1 MRPTMR
7 PKSWASLAG
16 VAAVAL
22 AAMIFMSVGSSP
34 ATAYESR
41 WGANY
46 FPNVELIDQYGHK
59 LRFYDDLLKG
69 KTVAIEQFYTHC
81 IDICP
86 LETARL
92 AQVQKMLG
100 DRVGKD
106 IFFYSISIDPKRDTP
121 EVMKKYAETYHV
133 GPGWLF
139 LTGKKEDIDLINK
152 KLGFQDPQPGDRDG
166 HSPHLL
172 LGNEATG
179 QWQRNNAL
187 DNPRYLAIMIG
198 DWLSNWTNAKR
209 MTSGQSYAQ
218 APAIKYDDHG
228 KYIFFTQCAAC
239 HTIGGG
245 ESIGPDLRGLTKV
258 RDPQWLRKIVQVPE
272 ELLDAGDPLAN
283 ALLKKYKDVRMP
295 NLHFD
300 AATTDLLIGYMEKQ
314 SAALDARDAA
324 AAGGLAENKGEQ
336 PR

>member
-1 MRPTMR
+1 MRPTLR
-7 PKSWASLAG
+7 PKNWASLAG
-16 VAAVAL
+16 VAA
-22 AAMIFMSVGSSP
+22 MIL
-34 ATAYESR
+34 ATAIIVSSGPAPAAAYENP

-46 FPNVELIDQYGHK
+46 FPNVELTDQYGHK
-59 LRFYDDLLKG
+59 LHFYDDLLKG
-69 KTVAIEQFYTHC
+69 KIVAIEQFYTHC

-121 EVMKKYAETYHV
+121 EAMKEYADTYHA

-139 LTGKKEDIDLINK
+139 LTGKKEDVTLINK
-152 KLGFQDPQPGDRDG
+152 KLGFQDPIPGDRDG

-179 QWQRNNAL
+179 QWLRNNAL
-187 DNPRYLAIMIG
+187 DNPRFLAVMIG
-198 DWLSNWTNAKR
+198 DWMNNWTSTKK
-209 MTSGQSYAQ
+209 MTSGKSYAE
-218 APAIKYDDHG
+218 APTIKYDDHG
-228 KYIFFTQCAAC
+228 KYVFFTQCAAC

-245 ESIGPDLRGLTKV
+245 ESIGPDLKGLTKV
-258 RDPQWLRKIVQVPE
+258 RDPEWLKKIVQMPE
-272 ELLDAGDPLAN
+272 ELLDGGDPLAN
-283 ALLKKYKDVRMP
+283 ALLKKYKNVRMP

-300 AATTDLLIGYMEKQ
+300 EATTKMLISYMEKQ
-314 SAALDARDAA
+314 SAVTTPATEAQTP
-324 AAGGLAENKGEQ
+324 EQ
-336 PR
+336 QR

>member
-1 MRPTMR
+1 MRPILR
-7 PKSWASLAG
+7 SKSWASLAG
-16 VAAVAL
+16 VAAMIL
-22 AAMIFMSVGSSP
+22 AATILISVGP
-34 ATAYESR
+34 APAAADESH

-46 FPNVELIDQYGHK
+46 FPNIELTDQFGHK
-59 LRFYDDLLKG
+59 LHFYDDLLKG
-69 KTVAIEQFYTHC
+69 KIVVIEQFYTHC

-121 EVMKKYAETYHV
+121 QAMKEYADTYHA

-139 LTGKKEDIDLINK
+139 LTGKKEDITLVNK
-152 KLGFQDPQPGDRDG
+152 KLGFQDPIPGDRDG

-179 QWQRNNAL
+179 QWLRNNAL
-187 DNPRYLAIMIG
+187 DNPRFLAIMIG
-198 DWLSNWTNAKR
+198 DW
-209 MTSGQSYAQ
+209 MTSWQSAKPMTSSKSYAE
-218 APAIKYDDHG
+218 APAIKFDDQG
-228 KYIFFTQCAAC
+228 KYVFFTQCAAC

-245 ESIGPDLRGLTKV
+245 ESIGPDLKGLTKV
-258 RDPQWLRKIVQVPE
+258 RDPEWLKKIVQVPE
-272 ELLDAGDPLAN
+272 ELLDGGDPLAN
-283 ALLKKYKDVRMP
+283 ALLKKYKNVRMP

-300 AATTDLLIGYMEKQ
+300 DATTNLLIAYMEKQ
-314 SAALDARDAA
+314 SAVTTPATEAA
-324 AAGGLAENKGEQ
+324 MPEQ
-336 PR
+336 PK

>member
-1 MRPTMR
+1 MR

-16 VAAVAL
+16 VAAVIL
-22 AAMIFMSVGSSP
+22 AATIFMTVGP
-34 ATAYESR
+34 APAAAQSH

-46 FPNVELIDQYGHK
+46 FPNVELTDQNGNKVH
-59 LRFYDDLLKG
+59 FYDDLIKG
-69 KTVAIEQFYTHC
+69 KIVVIEQFYTHC

-100 DRVGKD
+100 DRVGQD

-121 EVMKKYAETYHV
+121 EVMKDYAEKYHA

-139 LTGKKEDIDLINK
+139 LTGKKEDIDAINK

-172 LGNEATG
+172 LGNETTG
-179 QWQRNNAL
+179 QWLRNNAL
-187 DNPRYLAIMIG
+187 DNPRFLAIMIG
-198 DWLSNWTNAKR
+198 DWMNSWQSKKENR
-209 MTSGQSYAQ
+209 MTSGKTYAE
-218 APAIKYDDHG
+218 APGIKFDDQG
-228 KYIFFTQCAAC
+228 KYVFFTQCAAC

-245 ESIGPDLRGLTKV
+245 ESIGPDLRGLTKI
-258 RDPQWLRKIVQVPE
+258 RDPKWLKLIVQTPE
-272 ELLDAGDPLAN
+272 TLLDQGDPLAN
-283 ALLKKYKDVRMP
+283 ALLKKYGGVRMP

-300 AATTDLLIGYMEKQ
+300 AETTDLLISYMERQ
-314 SAALDARDAA
+314 SAVVNAKDT
-324 AAGGLAENKGEQ
+324 AAGTAANK
-336 PR
+336 

>member
-1 MRPTMR
+1 MRPTLR

-16 VAAVAL
+16 VAVMVL
-22 AAMIFMSVGSSP
+22 ACIILISFDPAS
-34 ATAYESR
+34 ATAYEKP

-46 FPNVELIDQYGHK
+46 FPNVELTDQYGHK
-59 LRFYDDLLKG
+59 LHFYDDLLKG
-69 KTVAIEQFYTHC
+69 KIVAIEQFYTHC

-92 AQVQKMLG
+92 VQVQKMLG

-121 EVMKKYAETYHV
+121 EAMKEYADTYHA

-139 LTGKKEDIDLINK
+139 LTGKKEDIALINK
-152 KLGFQDPQPGDRDG
+152 KLGFQDPVPGDRDG

-187 DNPRYLAIMIG
+187 DNARYLAIMIG
-198 DWLSNWTNAKR
+198 DWMNNWTSAKK
-209 MTSGQSYAQ
+209 MSSGQSYAN

-228 KYIFFTQCAAC
+228 KYVFFTQCAAC

-245 ESIGPDLRGLTKV
+245 ESIGPDLKGLTKI
-258 RDPQWLRKIVQVPE
+258 RDPQWLKKIVQVPE
-272 ELLDAGDPLAN
+272 ELLDGGDPLAN
-283 ALLKKYKDVRMP
+283 ALLKKYKNVRMP

-300 AATTDLLIGYMEKQ
+300 DSTTDLLISYMEKQ
-314 SAALDARDAA
+314 SAAPAPAT
-324 AAGGLAENKGEQ
+324 ETPTTEQ

>member
-1 MRPTMR
+1 MRPTLR
-7 PKSWASLAG
+7 SKSWASLAG
-16 VAAVAL
+16 VAAMIL
-22 AAMIFMSVGSSP
+22 AFIILISVGP
-34 ATAYESR
+34 APAAAYENR

-46 FPNVELIDQYGHK
+46 FPNVELTDQYGHK

-69 KTVAIEQFYTHC
+69 KIVAIEQFYTHC

-92 AQVQKMLG
+92 VQVQRMLG

-121 EVMKKYAETYHV
+121 EEMKRYAERYHA

-139 LTGKKEDIDLINK
+139 LTGKKEDLALINQ
-152 KLGFQDPQPGDRDG
+152 KLGFQDPVPGDRDG

-198 DWLSNWTNAKR
+198 DWMNNWTSATK
-209 MTSGQSYAQ
+209 MTSGKSYAE
-218 APAIKYDDHG
+218 APGIRYDDHG
-228 KYIFFTQCAAC
+228 KYVFFTQCSAC

-245 ESIGPDLRGLTKV
+245 ESIGPDLKGLTRV
-258 RDPQWLRKIVQVPE
+258 RDPEWLKKIIKVPE
-272 ELLDAGDPLAN
+272 ELLDGGDPLAN
-283 ALLKKYKDVRMP
+283 ALLKKYNNVRMP

-300 AATTDLLIGYMEKQ
+300 DETTNLLIGYMEKQ
-314 SAALDARDAA
+314 SAVSPPAA
-324 AAGGLAENKGEQ
+324 ETPTTEQ

>member
-1 MRPTMR
+1 MR
-7 PKSWASLAG
+7 PKSWAGLAG
-16 VAAVAL
+16 VAAVIL
-22 AAMIFMSVGSSP
+22 AATIFMFVGSAP
-34 ATAYESR
+34 AGAYESR

-59 LRFYDDLLKG
+59 LHFYDDLLKG
-69 KTVAIEQFYTHC
+69 KIVVIEQFYTHC

-121 EVMKKYAETYHV
+121 EVMKAYAETHHA

-139 LTGKKEDIDLINK
+139 LTGKKQDIDLIDK

-172 LGNEATG
+172 IGNEAAG
-179 QWQRNNAL
+179 MWQRNNAL
-187 DNPRYLAIMIG
+187 DNPRYMAVMIG
-198 DWLSNWTNAKR
+198 DWMNSWRSAKP
-209 MTSGQSYAQ
+209 MTTGRSYTEAG
-218 APAIKYDDHG
+218 PIKGFEQG
-228 KYIFFTQCAAC
+228 KYLFFTECAPC

-245 ESIGPDLRGLTKV
+245 ESIGPDLKGLTKI
-258 RDPQWLRKIVQVPE
+258 RDPQWLKKIIQAPE
-272 ELLDAGDPLAN
+272 KLLDEGDPLAN
-283 ALLKKYKDVRMP
+283 ALLKKYKNVRMP

-300 AATTDLLIGYMEKQ
+300 DSATNLLIAYMERQ
-314 SAALDARDAA
+314 SAVTTPATEAALP
-324 AAGGLAENKGEQ
+324 EKSK
-336 PR
+336 

>member
-1 MRPTMR
+1 MQRKIWTG
-7 PKSWASLAG
+7 LAG
-16 VAAVAL
+16 IAAVIL
-22 AAMIFMSVGSSP
+22 AAAILMSVGPVP
-34 ATAYESR
+34 AAADESR

-46 FPNVELIDQYGHK
+46 FPNVELTDQFGHK

-69 KTVAIEQFYTHC
+69 KIVVIEQFYTHC

-92 AQVQKMLG
+92 VQVQKMLG

-106 IFFYSISIDPKRDTP
+106 IFFYSLSIDPKRDTA
-121 EVMKKYAETYHV
+121 EAMKEYADKYRV

-139 LTGKKEDIDLINK
+139 LTGNKDDITLINK
-152 KLGFQDPQPGDRDG
+152 KLGFRDPEPGDRDG
-166 HSPHLL
+166 HAPHLL

-179 QWQRNNAL
+179 QWLRNNAL

-198 DWLSNWTNAKR
+198 DWMNSW
-209 MTSGQSYAQ
+209 QSARPMVPNNNYAD
-218 APAIKYDDHG
+218 APRIKFDDQG
-228 KYIFFTQCAAC
+228 KYVFFTECAPC

-245 ESIGPDLRGLTKV
+245 ESIGPDLRGLTKI
-258 RDPQWLRKIVQVPE
+258 RDPQWLRKIIQMPE
-272 ELLDAGDPLAN
+272 VLLDQGDPLAN

-300 AATTDLLIGYMEKQ
+300 AATTDLLIGYMERQ
-314 SAALDARDAA
+314 SAAVNAPAATQEANQARPD
-324 AAGGLAENKGEQ
+324 Q

>member
-1 MRPTMR
+1 MRA
-7 PKSWASLAG
+7 KSWATLAG
-16 VAAVAL
+16 AAAVIL
-22 AAMIFMSVGSSP
+22 AAAICMSAGSAP
-34 ATAYESR
+34 AAAYESR

-121 EVMKKYAETYHV
+121 EVMKKYAETYHA

-187 DNPRYLAIMIG
+187 DNPRFLAIMIG
-198 DWLSNWTNAKR
+198 DWMNNWQSKKEDR
-209 MTSGQSYAQ
+209 MISGKSYDQ
-218 APAIKYDDHG
+218 APPINYDDHG
-228 KYIFFTQCAAC
+228 KYVFFTQCSVC

-258 RDPQWLRKIVQVPE
+258 RDPQWLRKIIQVPE
-272 ELLDAGDPLAN
+272 TLLDEGDPLAN

-300 AATTDLLIGYMEKQ
+300 AATTELLIGYMEKQ
-314 SAALDARDAA
+314 SDAGNGRK
-324 AAGGLAENKGEQ
+324 AGEGKQQ
-336 PR
+336 PQQ

>member
-1 MRPTMR
+1 MRPTLR

-16 VAAVAL
+16 VAAMVL
-22 AAMIFMSVGSSP
+22 MSTILVSVGP
-34 ATAYESR
+34 APAAAYENR

-46 FPNVELIDQYGHK
+46 FPNVELTDQYGHK
-59 LRFYDDLLKG
+59 LHFYDDLLKG

-121 EVMKKYAETYHV
+121 EAMKEYADTYHA

-139 LTGKKEDIDLINK
+139 LTGKKEDIALINK
-152 KLGFQDPQPGDRDG
+152 KLGFQDPVPGDRDG

-179 QWQRNNAL
+179 QWIRNNAL
-187 DNPRYLAIMIG
+187 DNPRFIAIMIG
-198 DWLSNWTNAKR
+198 DWMNSWQSKKENR
-209 MTSGQSYAQ
+209 MTSGQSYAD

-228 KYIFFTQCAAC
+228 KYVFFTQCAAC

-245 ESIGPDLRGLTKV
+245 ESIGPDLKGLTKI
-258 RDPQWLRKIVQVPE
+258 RDPEWLKKIIQVPE
-272 ELLDAGDPLAN
+272 TLLDQGDPLAN

-314 SAALDARDAA
+314 SANVAPATEAPIQ
-324 AAGGLAENKGEQ
+324 EQ

>member
-1 MRPTMR
+1 MRRTGP
-7 PKSWASLAG
+7 AG
-16 VAAVAL
+16 FATVAAIFLTAVFYL
-22 AAMIFMSVGSSP
+22 AAGPTP
-34 ATAYESR
+34 AAADNAR

-46 FPNVELIDQYGHK
+46 FPNVVLTTQDGAKVH
-59 LRFYDDLLKG
+59 FYDDVIKG
-69 KTVAIEQFYTHC
+69 KSVVIDLIYTSC
-81 IDICP
+81 VDSCP

-121 EVMKKYAETYHV
+121 AAMKEYAEKYHA

-139 LTGKKEDIDLINK
+139 LTGKKEDITLINK
-152 KLGFQDPQPGDRDG
+152 KLGFQDPIPGDRDG

-179 QWQRNNAL
+179 QWLRNNAL
-187 DNPRYLAIMIG
+187 DNPRFLAIMIG
-198 DWLSNWTNAKR
+198 DWMNSWTSAKK
-209 MTSGQSYAQ
+209 MTSTKSYAE

-228 KYIFFTQCAAC
+228 KYVFFTQCAAC

-245 ESIGPDLRGLTKV
+245 ESIGPDLKGLTKI
-258 RDPQWLRKIVQVPE
+258 RDPEWLKQIIQVPE
-272 ELLDAGDPLAN
+272 TLLDQGDPLAN
-283 ALLKKYKDVRMP
+283 ALLKKYRDVRMP

-300 AATTDLLIGYMEKQ
+300 AATTDLLIAYMEKQ
-314 SAALDARDAA
+314 SAVTVPATQTPTT
-324 AAGGLAENKGEQ
+324 EQ